1 MKVIVDTMRTRNA
14 NDPRTRLVATSPP
27 DVERMLRIGEFAKI
41 LGIARRT
48 FERMLSAGT
57 FPTDDLSLGR
67 IKVWRPS
74 TVQAWIESESQR
86 QQQKGRV
93 A

>member
-1 MKVIVDTMRTRNA
+1 MLRTREA
-14 NDPRTRLVATSPP
+14 TDPRPRPVQQSFL
-27 DVERMLRIGEFAKI
+27 DVERMLRIGDVART

-57 FPTDDLSLGR
+57 FPLHDLHLGR
-67 IKVWRPS
+67 VKVWRPS
-74 TVQAWIESESQR
+74 TVQAWIESESQC

>member
-1 MKVIVDTMRTRNA
+1 MMRTREA
-14 NDPRTRLVATSPP
+14 DDPRTRLVPQSPP
-27 DVERMLRIGEFAKI
+27 NVERMLRIGEVAKI
-41 LGIARRT
+41 LGIGRRT
-48 FERMLSAGT
+48 FERMLAAGT
-57 FPTDDLSLGR
+57 FPIHDISLGR

-86 QQQKGRV
+86 QHRAKGRV

>member
-1 MKVIVDTMRTRNA
+1 MKRTREA
-14 NDPRTRLVATSPP
+14 DDHRTRPVPQPPP
-27 DVERMLRIGEFAKI
+27 DVERMLRIGEVAKI

-57 FPTDDLSLGR
+57 FPTHDLNLGR

-86 QQQKGRV
+86 QRQKGRV